1 MKIRRRHLEPGQP
14 VVAMADIAF
23 NLVLFFII
31 LARTQDDSH
40 LKWDPAGAAKVE
52 AIDQS
57 RICVSVDKENKV
69 YLNGDQKSIGELTA
83 AVERLIKAEPTGKR
97 TVLLKIHKD
106 TLAAT
111 FEPIIEAVSQAGG
124 DLVHVLNEEKE
135 QR

>member
-1 MKIRRRHLEPGQP
+1 MKIRRRHLEPGTP

-40 LKWDPAGAAKVE
+40 LKWSPAGSPKVE
-52 AIDQS
+52 AIEQS
-57 RICVSVDKENKV
+57 RISVTVDKENKV
-69 YLNGDQKSIGELTA
+69 YLNGVQKSVGELTA
-83 AVERLIKAEPTGKR
+83 AIEPLLKAEPANKR

-135 QR
+135 PR

>member
-1 MKIRRRHLEPGQP
+1 MKIRRRHLEAGQP

-40 LKWDPAGAAKVE
+40 LKWDPAGAAKLE
-52 AIDQS
+52 AIGQS
-57 RICVSVDKENKV
+57 RICVTVDKENKV

-83 AVERLIKAEPTGKR
+83 AVERLIKAEPNGKR

-124 DLVHVLNEEKE
+124 DLVHVL
-135 QR
+135 